1 MFYKLTLYL
10 MAFIYVLAGINH
22 FRAPQF
28 YMPMMPPWIPAHQ
41 AMISI
46 SGLAEI
52 VLGLLLFYPPT
63 RALAAWGVI
72 ALLVAVFPVHIY
84 MYQARDSVF
93 AQIPTM
99 MIVVRIPLQLFF
111 ICWAYIYT
119 RL

>member
-10 MAFIYVLAGINH
+10 MALVYVLAGMNH

-41 AMISI
+41 AMIII

-52 VLGLLLFYPPT
+52 ILGLLLFYPPM

-84 MYQARDSVF
+84 MYQARETVF
-93 AQIPTM
+93 SHLPNLLILA
-99 MIVVRIPLQLFF
+99 RIPLQF
-111 ICWAYIYT
+111 ILMYWAYIYT
-119 RL
+119 RV